1 MALDESFEFI
11 ERHLNDLKYEVD
23 KLETKLELNQIKAK
37 EIEELLSGID
47 LCDDVCSV
55 CKEAENCIS
64 KIYILVREM
73 LK

>member
-11 ERHLNDLKYEVD
+11 ERHFNDLKYEVD

-47 LCDDVCSV
+47 LCDD
-55 CKEAENCIS
+55 KETENCIS
-64 KIYILVREM
+64 EIYNLIKEM